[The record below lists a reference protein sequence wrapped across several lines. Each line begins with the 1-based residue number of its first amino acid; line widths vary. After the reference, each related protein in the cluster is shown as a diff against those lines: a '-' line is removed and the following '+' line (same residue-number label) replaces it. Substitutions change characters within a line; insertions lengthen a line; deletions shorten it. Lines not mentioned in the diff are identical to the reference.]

1 MWHPAGMSAKQPAK
15 LPRLK
20 PISLAHLTPEE
31 AIKMAFKGKPLK
43 LKDLLPEKKEK

>member
-1 MWHPAGMSAKQPAK
+1 MKEKPK

-43 LKDLLPEKKEK
+43 LKELLPPKKDK